1 MIKRRHIQA
10 TCLVYGNFSKSN
22 INFIFETII
31 FEPQPL
37 HICVGKAWGLKTT
50 LPQTRA
56 VREAYGTGCALFYLK
71 Q

>member
-1 MIKRRHIQA
+1 MKRRHIQA
-10 TCLVYGNFSKSN
+10 TCLVYGNISKSN
-22 INFIFETII
+22 INFIFKTII
-31 FEPQPL
+31 SEPQPL
-37 HICVGKAWGLKTT
+37 HICVGKACGLKST